1 MTTSRGFQALS
12 LAAALLLGPAVA
24 RAGHHG
30 VNVSIDDGDNA
41 VRCDDIR
48 IEIGNRPAARAEAR
62 TVIAVPAGG
71 KALDVRAA
79 QSSGVRV
86 YGTDRADFEVLLCKA
101 APAGGDLDAI
111 ALTHDGG
118 SVSVRGPAEG
128 TWVGYLLIAAPRGAA
143 VSVHSENGPVSLSA
157 LQGRVQANSQNGP
170 ISLDECTGDVD
181 VQAQNGPIQVRG
193 DEGRLHVRTQN
204 GPIGVSLSGRRL
216 EIRNARR
223 ERRERPR
230 EPGRGG
236 RVPLGN
242 GRRVARPLARAVPGR
257 GVRGCAA
264 HLERRRQADRDRRCT
279 GRRAALDPQRA
290 GHREDGSRRRTTRTT
305 SSPLGLLGRPPR
317 GTASSRPC
325 RGSRR
330 SSR

>member
-111 ALTHDGG
+111 GLTHDGG
-118 SVSVRGPAEG
+118 GVSVRGPAEG

-170 ISLDECTGDVD
+170 VSLDACTGDVD

-204 GPIGVSLSGRRL
+204 GPIGVSLSAAGWKSGTLDASAVNGPVSLAVPAGYRSGPVVESLGHSPVQCRG
-216 EIRNARR
+216 EVCADARR
-223 ERRERPR
+223 TWNDDGKRIEIGDSPVVVRLSTR
-230 EPGRGG
+230 
-236 RVPLGN
+236 N
-242 GRRVARPLARAVPGR
+242 GPVTVKTG
-257 GVRGCAA
+257 
-264 HLERRRQADRDRRCT
+264 ADAD
-279 GRRAALDPQRA
+279 
-290 GHREDGSRRRTTRTT
+290 DGDDE
-305 SSPLGLLGRPPR
+305 
-317 GTASSRPC
+317 
-325 RGSRR
+325 
-330 SSR
+330 

>member
-48 IEIGNRPAARAEAR
+48 IEIGNRPAERAEAR

-111 ALTHDGG
+111 GLTHDGG

-128 TWVGYLLIAAPRGAA
+128 PWVGYLLIAAPRGAA

-157 LQGRVQANSQNGP
+157 LQGRVEANSQNGP
-170 ISLDECTGDVD
+170 VSLDACTGDVD

-193 DEGRLHVRTQN
+193 DQGRLHVRTQN
-204 GPIGVSLSGRRL
+204 GPIGVSLSAAGWKSGTLDASAVNGPVSLAVAAGYRSGTVVESLGHSPVQCRG
-216 EIRNARR
+216 EVCADARR
-223 ERRERPR
+223 TWNDDGKRIEIGDSPVVVRLSTR
-230 EPGRGG
+230 
-236 RVPLGN
+236 N
-242 GRRVARPLARAVPGR
+242 GPVTVKTG
-257 GVRGCAA
+257 
-264 HLERRRQADRDRRCT
+264 ADTD
-279 GRRAALDPQRA
+279 
-290 GHREDGSRRRTTRTT
+290 DGDDE
-305 SSPLGLLGRPPR
+305 
-317 GTASSRPC
+317 
-325 RGSRR
+325 
-330 SSR
+330 

>member
-24 RAGHHG
+24 RAGQHG

-86 YGTDRADFEVLLCKA
+86 YGTDRADFDVLLCKA

-111 ALTHDGG
+111 ALTHEGG

-128 TWVGYLLIAAPRGAA
+128 SWVGYLLIAAPRGAA

-157 LQGRVQANSQNGP
+157 LQGRVEANSQNGP
-170 ISLDECTGDVD
+170 VSLDACTGDVD

-204 GPIGVSLSGRRL
+204 GPIGVSLSAAGWKSGTLDASAVNGPVSLAVASGYRSGTVVESLGHSPVQCRG
-216 EIRNARR
+216 EVCADARR
-223 ERRERPR
+223 TW
-230 EPGRGG
+230 
-236 RVPLGN
+236 N
-242 GRRVARPLARAVPGR
+242 GDGKRIEIGDAPVV
-257 GVRGCAA
+257 VRLSTRNGPVSVKTG
-264 HLERRRQADRDRRCT
+264 ADAD
-279 GRRAALDPQRA
+279 DD
-290 GHREDGSRRRTTRTT
+290 DGE
-305 SSPLGLLGRPPR
+305 
-317 GTASSRPC
+317 
-325 RGSRR
+325 
-330 SSR
+330 

>member
-24 RAGHHG
+24 QAGHHG
-30 VNVSIDDGDNA
+30 VNVSIDDGDHA

-111 ALTHDGG
+111 ALTHEGG

-128 TWVGYLLIAAPRGAA
+128 SWVGYLLIAAPRGAA

-157 LQGRVQANSQNGP
+157 LQGRVEANSQNGP
-170 ISLDECTGDVD
+170 VSLDACTGDVD

-204 GPIGVSLSGRRL
+204 GPIGVALSAAGWKSGTLDASAVNGPVSLAVAAGYRSGTIVESLGHSPVQCRG
-216 EIRNARR
+216 EVCADARR
-223 ERRERPR
+223 TWNDDGKRIEIGDAPVVVRLSTR
-230 EPGRGG
+230 
-236 RVPLGN
+236 N
-242 GRRVARPLARAVPGR
+242 GPVTVKTG
-257 GVRGCAA
+257 
-264 HLERRRQADRDRRCT
+264 ADAD
-279 GRRAALDPQRA
+279 DD
-290 GHREDGSRRRTTRTT
+290 DGE
-305 SSPLGLLGRPPR
+305 
-317 GTASSRPC
+317 
-325 RGSRR
+325 
-330 SSR
+330 

>member
-24 RAGHHG
+24 RAGQHG
-30 VNVSIDDGDNA
+30 VNVSIDDGNNA

-86 YGTDRADFEVLLCKA
+86 YGTDRAEFEVLLCKA

-111 ALTHDGG
+111 ALIHEGG
-118 SVSVRGPAEG
+118 NVSVRGPAEG
-128 TWVGYLLIAAPRGAA
+128 SWVGYLLIAAPRGAA

-157 LQGRVQANSQNGP
+157 LQGRVEANSQNGP
-170 ISLDECTGDVD
+170 VSLDACTGDVD

-204 GPIGVSLSGRRL
+204 GPIGVSLSAAGWKSGTLDASAVNGPVSLAVASGYRSGTVVESLGHSPVQCRG
-216 EIRNARR
+216 EVCADARR
-223 ERRERPR
+223 TWNDDGKRIEIGDAPVVVRLSTR
-230 EPGRGG
+230 
-236 RVPLGN
+236 N
-242 GRRVARPLARAVPGR
+242 GPVSVKTG
-257 GVRGCAA
+257 
-264 HLERRRQADRDRRCT
+264 ADAD
-279 GRRAALDPQRA
+279 DD
-290 GHREDGSRRRTTRTT
+290 DGE
-305 SSPLGLLGRPPR
+305 
-317 GTASSRPC
+317 
-325 RGSRR
+325 
-330 SSR
+330 